1 MNCTKFRKFVGA
13 FADGELDVS
22 QNLEALEHLNVC
34 RDCAAHVANITDLK
48 TAIRRI
54 YGHAK
59 TPDALRNQILAA
71 LKTVDR
77 GSPREAPANSQ
88 TPSHPQYRLMAPLGM
103 AAAILVAVTV
113 WQTWPAPSP
122 KSGAITVVPGQ
133 TVRDVRTQHHRC
145 LTGRALHHAADLPRT
160 FSGIERIL
168 SEELKLKVLAPDL
181 SSQGFALV
189 GADRCG
195 ILGRKGAHL
204 LYQSVAGPT
213 AISIFTVAHLGWMRS
228 ADHQGNGRYAY
239 VSGSDDGITVLA
251 WHDGPQTY
259 VACGDLSA
267 DSLRDIIESV
277 RVAST
282 PYYGPIGSQLASA
295 SPRGW

>member
-13 FADGELDVS
+13 FADGELDVA

-34 RDCAAHVANITDLK
+34 RDCAAHVANITNLK

-54 YGHAK
+54 YGRAE
-59 TPDALRNQILAA
+59 TPNALRDQVLAT
-71 LKTVDR
+71 LKTAAR
-77 GSPREAPANSQ
+77 GSPQEVRTNSQ
-88 TPSHPQYRLMAPLGM
+88 APSPPQHRLMAPLGM
-103 AAAILVAVTV
+103 AAAIVVAVTV
-113 WQTWPAPSP
+113 WQAWPAPSP

-133 TVRDVRTQHHRC
+133 TVRDVRTQHQRC
-145 LTGRALHHAADLPRT
+145 LKAGALHHAADLPRT
-160 FSGIERIL
+160 FSGIERLL
-168 SEELKLKVLAPDL
+168 SAELKLKVLAPDL
-181 SSQGFALV
+181 SAHGFALV

-204 LYQSVAGPT
+204 LYRSVVSPT
-213 AISIFTVAHLGWMRS
+213 AISIFTVVHLGWLRS
-228 ADHQGNGRYAY
+228 ADHQGDGRYAY
-239 VSGSDDGITVLA
+239 MSGSDDGIAVLA

-267 DSLRDIIESV
+267 SALGDIIESV

-282 PYYGPIGSQLASA
+282 PYDLTGSQFASA
-295 SPRGW
+295 SP